1 MSKKNKRLMLALIS
15 IVMTFGMVLS
25 ACKTT
30 TPPEKEVV
38 PTSTSMPIPPTYTPY
53 AEEEVE
59 EAEEAEEVVATE
71 EPEPEVEAGY
81 VNAFGVVLPDDAAPP
96 EQQHL
101 TIMGIEGV
109 TTDFFVSVYKR
120 GNSNVD
126 ILTTPFVRLNK
137 NFEILPAGALSWEQ
151 NEDGTVW
158 TFHMNP
164 DLYWSDGNPV
174 LADDVVFSFQ
184 YGADPEHAWDFTWF
198 WGDIKNWNEAV
209 AGEVPLDDI
218 GVKKIDDYTVEFTL
232 TAPAPYF
239 LSKALYV
246 RPMSKVAFEAH
257 GEYYNNTP
265 ETSVSSTPWKLVEW
279 TKGKQIVFGPN
290 LDYTGNLK
298 PYVEGLTVIFAEPGS
313 EFAAYRNNEIDQTG
327 MFTPADI
334 QLIFNDD
341 DLRAQYHAGFGDFRT
356 YYLGF
361 NTYAPP
367 FDDLK
372 VRQAFSMAI
381 DRESIATNIVGV
393 QGIAAYSFLMPGF
406 PAADSETYKTYD
418 VNQFDPEAAKALLA
432 EAGYA
437 SGADFPKLELWL
449 RSENDFN
456 QAVGAA
462 VAAML
467 TENLGIQVEVSNK
480 ESKLFMDA
488 MNAHTL
494 PFYMVSYGFDYL
506 DPSNM
511 LGIWT
516 SSGRHAW
523 LNEEFDSLIAE
534 ASSYTGDTEVRTQMF
549 KDAEAILVKDVGGV
563 FIYHQTPGQI
573 YKPYLAGVEL
583 EPDNVGVAAIH
594 WPNFESIGS
603 LMSTVYITKD
613 VENYRP

>member
-1 MSKKNKRLMLALIS
+1 MSTKNKRLMLALIS

-25 ACKTT
+25 ACKAA
-30 TPPEKEVV
+30 TPTEQEVI
-38 PTSTSMPIPPTYTPY
+38 PTFTALPIPPTYTPY
-53 AEEEVE
+53 AEEEAE
-59 EAEEAEEVVATE
+59 EEAEEVVATE
-71 EPEPEVEAGY
+71 EPEEEAVTGY
-81 VNAFGVVLPDDAAPP
+81 VNAFGVTLPDDAAPP
-96 EQQHL
+96 DQQHITL
-101 TIMGIEGV
+101 MGYEG
-109 TTDFFVSVYKR
+109 TNIDFFVSVYKR
-120 GNSNVD
+120 GYASSLLN
-126 ILTTPFVRLNK
+126 TPFVRLNK
-137 NFEILPAGALSWEQ
+137 NFEILPAGALSWDQ
-151 NEDGTVW
+151 NDDGTVW
-158 TFHMNP
+158 TFYMDP
-164 DLYWSDGNPV
+164 DLYWNDGNPV

-209 AGEVPLDDI
+209 AGEVPLDEI

-246 RPMSKVAFEAH
+246 RSMSKVAYEAH

-265 ETSVSSTPWKLVEW
+265 ETSVTNTPWKLTEW
-279 TKGKQIVFGPN
+279 TKGKQLVYGPN
-290 LDYTGNLK
+290 LDYTGKLE
-298 PYVEGLTVIFAEPGS
+298 PYIEGVTIIFAEPGS
-313 EFAAYRNNEIDQTG
+313 GAGFAAYLNNEIDTID

-334 QLIFNDD
+334 QMIFNDE
-341 DLRAQYHAGFGDFRT
+341 DLKSQYHAGFGDFRT

-361 NTYAPP
+361 NTYEAP

-381 DRESIATNIVGV
+381 DRESISANIVGV
-393 QGIAAYSFLMPGF
+393 QGTAAYSFLMAGF
-406 PAADSETYKTYD
+406 PAADPNAYKDMD
-418 VNQFDPEAAKALLA
+418 VNQFDPEAARALLA

-437 SGADFPKLELWL
+437 DGEGFPKLELWL
-449 RSENDFN
+449 RSESDFN

-462 VAAML
+462 AAAML
-467 TENLGIQVEVSNK
+467 TENLGIEVEVSNK

-488 MNAHTL
+488 LNGHTL

-534 ASSYTGDTEVRTQMF
+534 ASSLIGDDETRTQMF
-549 KDAEAILVKDVGGV
+549 KDAEAILVEDVGGA
-563 FIYHQTPGQI
+563 FIYHVTPGQI
-573 YKPYLAGVEL
+573 YRPYFAGVEL
-583 EPDNVGVAAIH
+583 EPDNVGISAIH
-594 WPNFESIGS
+594 WPNFEVVGS
-603 LMSTVYITKD
+603 LIDTIYITKD